1 MDNLAY
7 NQIKFAAVI
16 DNINKE
22 LHAKGE
28 GTNYGLGGYLSHVV
42 RKSVFRVSDKA

>member
-1 MDNLAY
+1 MENLAY

-22 LHAKGE
+22 LKAKGDDA
-28 GTNYGLGGYLSHVV
+28 SS
-42 RKSVFRVSDKA
+42 K